1 MEEEEGLQAEGGDDG
16 GGHLDDQEH
25 SGCPD
30 NLGETGSKGAILRQE
45 NLSNHGVG
53 HSTHSKAICNAGKE
67 QRRKESDLKEK
78 GGLVPCQEDEEA
90 TEAEE

>member
-1 MEEEEGLQAEGGDDG
+1 MEEEEGLQAEGGHDE

-25 SGCPD
+25 SGRPD
-30 NLGETGSKGAILRQE
+30 SLGETGSKGAILRQE

-67 QRRKESDLKEK
+67 QRQEKSGLKEN
-78 GGLVPCQEDEEA
+78 GGLVACQEDEEA